1 MEAIIGDKKISIEL
15 ENNVIS
21 VNGKLIEPD
30 IKNIGENKF
39 NVIKDHKVYD
49 VEISKVDGKEYEVK
63 VNGTVYPVTL
73 RDKLD
78 LVLEKLGID
87 QKSQKQNDEIK
98 APMPGLILNVM
109 ANEGDEVK
117 KGDSLFILE
126 AMKMENIIK
135 SPIDG
140 IITDIAVSVGD
151 SVDKNKILCK
161 F

>member
-15 ENNVIS
+15 ENDEIS
-21 VNGKLIEPD
+21 VNGKLINPD

-49 VEISKVDGKEYEVK
+49 VEISKVDGKDYEVK
-63 VNGTVYPVTL
+63 VNGTVYPVAL

-87 QKSQKQNDEIK
+87 QKSQKQNDDIK

-126 AMKMENIIK
+126 AMKMENVIK

-140 IITDIAVSVGD
+140 VISEIAVSVGD
-151 SVDKNKILCK
+151 SVDKNRILCK

>member
-15 ENNVIS
+15 ENDVIS

-63 VNGTVYPVTL
+63 VNGTLYPVAL

-87 QKSQKQNDEIK
+87 QKSQKQNDDIK

-126 AMKMENIIK
+126 AMKMENVIK
-135 SPIDG
+135 SPVDG
-140 IITDIAVSVGD
+140 VITEVTVSVGD
-151 SVDKNKILCK
+151 SVDKSKILCK

>member
-15 ENNVIS
+15 EGNQIS
-21 VNGKLIEPD
+21 INGKTLNPD
-30 IKNIGENKF
+30 IKNIGENRF
-39 NVIKDHKVYD
+39 NVINDHKVYD
-49 VEISKVDGKEYEVK
+49 VEINKVEGKEYEIK
-63 VNGTVYPVTL
+63 VNGTIYPITL
-73 RDKLD
+73 KDKLD

-98 APMPGLILNVM
+98 APMPGLILNIM
-109 ANEGDEVK
+109 AEVGDEVK
-117 KGDSLFILE
+117 KGDSILILE

-140 IITDIAVSVGD
+140 TISEIYVTVGD
-151 SVDKNKILCK
+151 SVDKNKILCR

>member
-15 ENNVIS
+15 ENDEIS

-39 NVIKDHKVYD
+39 IVIKDHKVYD

-63 VNGTVYPVTL
+63 VNGTVYPVAL

-87 QKSQKQNDEIK
+87 QKSQKQNDDIK

-126 AMKMENIIK
+126 AMKMENVIK
-135 SPIDG
+135 SPVDG
-140 IITDIAVSVGD
+140 VITEITVSVGD